1 MKPETSPIKMMP
13 PNSLDS
19 FKKLLAIVIKRE
31 GSIKKGCKKV
41 GISHQTRLKLLKE
54 NKLSSMTARKIIKT
68 YEG

>member
-31 GSIKKGCKKV
+31 GSIKKGCEKV